1 MRPTPGENRETP
13 SVPKTGHLV
22 PAIVQSIR
30 RDHRNMEQL
39 LSILEQELA
48 IFRRGER
55 PDFDILSGIVEYF
68 RFHPDRCHRPK
79 EALVLATLK
88 EAALKEQ
95 VPDRTS
101 ALLDDEAE
109 GRQAQAS
116 LETFT
121 GLIEDVINEQEVSR
135 EAVVAAAKD
144 FAAHVKRLIRFAEG
158 ELLPTALQ
166 SLTSQAWAALDEKL
180 ANRNDPIVDPVME
193 ARFGELAERLGKWER
208 EDQAERA
215 RFSQGR

>member
-1 MRPTPGENRETP
+1 MRPTLGENRETP
-13 SVPKTGHLV
+13 SVPKTGNLV

-39 LSILEQELA
+39 LGILEQELA

-68 RFHPDRCHRPK
+68 RFHPDSCHRPK
-79 EALVLATLK
+79 EALVLA
-88 EAALKEQ
+88 ALKEQ
-95 VPDRTS
+95 APDRTL
-101 ALLDDEAE
+101 ALLE
-109 GRQAQAS
+109 GETEDRQAQAS
-116 LETFT
+116 LEIFT

-135 EAVVAAAKD
+135 EVVVAAAKD

-158 ELLPTALQ
+158 ELLPAALQ

-180 ANRNDPIVDPVME
+180 ADRNNPIVDSVLE
-193 ARFGELAERLGKWER
+193 ARFAELAERLGKWER